1 MAYPDKLDKSRPVY
15 IAMDYTN
22 SRNTQILNT
31 IVTTLRNGGVTNIKR
46 KEIGPNELYGNISA
60 IYKAGL
66 TNAIIIN
73 IANGVDP
80 TNILELG
87 LWSKYLPESCN
98 NLNSAD
104 KGGNDNTG
112 RNVRERGNDAI
123 LAFFYDACDFTR
135 STGTCYN
142 RIKTRNPRNDVP
154 DGGRWP
160 KTEGYKPIDYCRD
173 NKIYVV
179 NQSSNQHNNP
189 ENADYTGEKIGAAIL
204 SLFGNGTTETSS
216 DTTETET
223 INTDTETINTDVSG
237 TKTITQKI
245 TTKEYT
251 TPFYEQIYKLKTD
264 KNGAF
269 NLLHNLPYRGEYKVT
284 MKYGG
289 DKTHN
294 SSTRTVTIQN
304 FSNKSNIFNE
314 QLIRTVIITK
324 YSDGSVITDETGKKP
339 DTNHLKRV
347 ITTETYENNKVK
359 TTETK
364 TIYMENVLQEKEVE
378 VVTEIPLDNTPT
390 NTPSVTPTP
399 ATIEGSPFNKQ
410 IPTINGV
417 PNVAAMEHNGKKFA
431 LVTSGIYTLTENQ
444 YRKVFERDSKM
455 MQLNNYKTPRYIA
468 FECETN
474 NKWNVVERTVW
485 NAVEESVYYYMV
497 GHNGCPWPDNIKIDF
512 DEHKTYIDTTY
523 VIDKKNQSGWRAWK
537 GATCLYHFVSDHQN
551 WRDSCGDTS
560 ASVCTQIMHNYY
572 SEWRF
577 STEFGRYVG
586 PATIVSMFK
595 KYNMMGETTS
605 ASRSTAITWLQSGKP
620 FIWHSDNHYFTMCD
634 VNDAGTRIL
643 VSNSAYGSSGI
654 HGSNSGNW
662 GLSTGWNG
670 ATSTSYHSGAY
681 GAHVKASLNWSITDA
696 EKNSLNNFFSSMGG
710 AWTRPDTAKQNEN
723 LRRP

>member
-22 SRNTQILNT
+22 NRNTQILNT

-80 TNILELG
+80 TNIRELG
-87 LWSKYLPESCN
+87 LWAKYLPESCN

-104 KGGNDNTG
+104 RGGNDNTG
-112 RNVRERGNDAI
+112 RYVRERGNDAI

-135 STGTCYN
+135 TTGTCYN
-142 RIKTRNPRNDVP
+142 RIKTRNPKTDVP

-160 KTEGYKPIDYCRD
+160 KTSGYKPIDYCRD
-173 NKIYVV
+173 NQIYVV

-204 SLFGNGTTETSS
+204 SLFGSTGTTNNTNNDDTSNTP
-216 DTTETET
+216 DTTT
-223 INTDTETINTDVSG
+223 TDTPTVPTTST
-237 TKTITQKI
+237 TKTITSKTI
-245 TTKEYT
+245 TKEYS

-269 NLLHNLPYRGEYKVT
+269 NLLHNLPYCGEYKVT

-304 FSNKSNIFNE
+304 FSKKSNIFHE
-314 QLIRTVIITK
+314 ELLRTVTITK
-324 YSDGSVITDETGKKP
+324 YSDGSVITNETGNKP

-347 ITTETYENNKVK
+347 ITTETYENNKLK

-378 VVTEIPLDNTPT
+378 VVTEIPLTPVV
-390 NTPSVTPTP
+390 TPDTPVTPT
-399 ATIEGSPFNKQ
+399 TIEGSPFEKR
-410 IPTINGV
+410 IATVGGV
-417 PNVAAMEHNGKKFA
+417 PNVNAMQHGNKKFA
-431 LVTSGIYTLTENQ
+431 LVTGGTYTLTENQ

-474 NKWNVVERTVW
+474 DKWNVVERTVW
-485 NAVEESVYYYMV
+485 NAVEESIYYYMV
-497 GHNGCPWPDNIKIDF
+497 GHNGAAWPASVTIDF
-512 DEHKTYIDTTY
+512 TNHKTSLAGKT
-523 VIDKKNQSGWRAWK
+523 VNWK

-551 WRDSCGDTS
+551 WELSCGNTS
-560 ASVCTQIMHNYY
+560 ASVCTQVLHNYI

-577 STEFGRYVG
+577 KNEYGQYVG
-586 PATIVSMFK
+586 PDTIVKMLK
-595 KYNMMGETTS
+595 KYNMMGVTTS
-605 ASRSTAITWLQSGKP
+605 AGRSTAISWLQAGKP
-620 FIWHSDNHYFTMCD
+620 WVWHSDNHYFTMCD

-662 GLSTGWNG
+662 GLNTGWNG
-670 ATSTSYHSGAY
+670 ATSTSYHGGAY
-681 GAHVKASLNWSITDA
+681 GAHVKVSLNWVISES
-696 EKNSLNNFFSSMGG
+696 EKTSLNNFFSSMGG
-710 AWTRPDTAKQNEN
+710 AWIRLDSSKQNEN
-723 LRRP
+723 LRRQ

>member
-22 SRNTQILNT
+22 NRNTQILNT

-80 TNILELG
+80 TNIRELG

-104 KGGNDNTG
+104 RGGNDNTG
-112 RNVRERGNDAI
+112 RYVRERGNDAI

-135 STGTCYN
+135 STGTCYT
-142 RIKTRNPRNDVP
+142 RIKTRNPRTDVP
-154 DGGRWP
+154 DGGYWP
-160 KTEGYKPIDYCRD
+160 KTSGYKPIDYCRD

-204 SLFGNGTTETSS
+204 SLFGDGTTETTN
-216 DTTETET
+216 DTTETSNDTTE
-223 INTDTETINTDVSG
+223 TETINTDVSG

-304 FSNKSNIFNE
+304 FSNKSNVFNE

-324 YSDGSVITDETGKKP
+324 YNDGSVITDETGKKP

-347 ITTETYENNKVK
+347 ITTETYENNKLK

-390 NTPSVTPTP
+390 SNPSVTPTP

-431 LVTSGIYTLTENQ
+431 LVTSGMYTLTENQ

-485 NAVEESVYYYMV
+485 NAVEESIYYYMV

-523 VIDKKNQSGWRAWK
+523 VVDQTNQSGWRAWK
-537 GATCLYHFVSDHQN
+537 GATCLYHFVSDRQN
-551 WRDSCGDTS
+551 WSDSCGDTS

-572 SEWRF
+572 SERKF
-577 STEFGRYVG
+577 STEFGRHVG
-586 PATIVSMFK
+586 PDTIVNMFK

-605 ASRSTAITWLQSGKP
+605 ASRSAAITWLQSGKP
-620 FIWHSDNHYFTMCD
+620 FVWHSDNHYFTMCD
-634 VNDAGTRIL
+634 VNEAGTRIL
-643 VSNSAYGSSGI
+643 VSNSAYGSSGV
-654 HGSNSGNW
+654 HGSSSGNW

>member
-22 SRNTQILNT
+22 NRNTQILNT

-80 TNILELG
+80 TNIRELG

-104 KGGNDNTG
+104 RGGNDNTG
-112 RNVRERGNDAI
+112 RYVRERGNDAI

-135 STGTCYN
+135 STGTCYT
-142 RIKTRNPRNDVP
+142 RIKTRNPRTDVP
-154 DGGRWP
+154 DGGYWP
-160 KTEGYKPIDYCRD
+160 KTSGYKPIDYCRD

-204 SLFGNGTTETSS
+204 SLFGDGTTETTN
-216 DTTETET
+216 DTTETSNDTTE
-223 INTDTETINTDVSG
+223 TETINTDVSG

-304 FSNKSNIFNE
+304 FSNKSNVFNE

-324 YSDGSVITDETGKKP
+324 YNDGSVITDETGKKP

-347 ITTETYENNKVK
+347 ITTETYENNKLK

-390 NTPSVTPTP
+390 SNPSVTPTP

-431 LVTSGIYTLTENQ
+431 LVTSGMYTLTENQ

-485 NAVEESVYYYMV
+485 NAVEESIYYYMV

-523 VIDKKNQSGWRAWK
+523 VVDQTNQSGWRAWK
-537 GATCLYHFVSDHQN
+537 GATCLYHFVSDRQN
-551 WRDSCGDTS
+551 WSDSCGDTS
-560 ASVCTQIMHNYY
+560 ASVCTQIMHNYF
-572 SEWRF
+572 SERKF
-577 STEFGRYVG
+577 STEFGRHVG
-586 PATIVSMFK
+586 PDTIVNMFK

-605 ASRSTAITWLQSGKP
+605 ASRSAAITWLQSGKP
-620 FIWHSDNHYFTMCD
+620 FVWHSDNHYFTMCD
-634 VNDAGTRIL
+634 VNEAGTRIL
-643 VSNSAYGSSGI
+643 VSNSAYGSSGV
-654 HGSNSGNW
+654 HGSSSGNW

>member
-22 SRNTQILNT
+22 NRNTQILNT
-31 IVTTLRNGGVTNIKR
+31 IVSVLKNGGVTNIKR
-46 KEIGPNELYGNISA
+46 QEIGPNELYGNISA

-80 TNILELG
+80 TNIRELG

-112 RNVRERGNDAI
+112 RYVRERGNDAI

-135 STGTCYN
+135 TTGTCYN
-142 RIKTRNPRNDVP
+142 RIKTRNPKNDVP

-173 NKIYVV
+173 NQIYVV

-204 SLFGNGTTETSS
+204 SLFGNSTTETSN

-223 INTDTETINTDVSG
+223 INTDTETSNTDVSG

-304 FSNKSNIFNE
+304 FSNKSNVFSE

-378 VVTEIPLDNTPT
+378 VVTEIPLDNNPT

-431 LVTSGIYTLTENQ
+431 LVTSGMYTLTENQ

-497 GHNGCPWPDNIKIDF
+497 GHNGCPWPENIKIDF

-523 VIDKKNQSGWRAWK
+523 VVDKTNQSGWRAWK
-537 GATCLYHFVSDHQN
+537 GATCLYHFVSDRQN

-560 ASVCTQIMHNYY
+560 ASVCTQILHNYY

-586 PATIVSMFK
+586 PATIVNMFK

-605 ASRSTAITWLQSGKP
+605 ASRSAAITWLQSGKP
-620 FIWHSDNHYFTMCD
+620 FVWHSDNHYFTMCD
-634 VNDAGTRIL
+634 VNEAGNRIL
-643 VSNSAYGSSGI
+643 VSNSAYGTSGV
-654 HGSNSGNW
+654 HGSKSGNW
-662 GLSTGWNG
+662 GLNTGWNG